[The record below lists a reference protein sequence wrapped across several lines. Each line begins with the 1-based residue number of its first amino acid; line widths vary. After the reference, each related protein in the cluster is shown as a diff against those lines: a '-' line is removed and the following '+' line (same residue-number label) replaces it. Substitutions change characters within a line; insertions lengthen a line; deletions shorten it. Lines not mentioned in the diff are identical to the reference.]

1 MNEDDALRLGI
12 KEGESLRVTSR
23 RGAAEAPARIGDI
36 EPGTLFMPFHYGYWD
51 DPGRARAANEL
62 TLYEWDPVSKQP
74 HFKYAAVKLEKV
86 QGKPLPQPDET
97 KRDHAMAES
106 EERAAGRPYLADYIG
121 LLVTNEDRLILAW
134 EKLRNAHPMTPD
146 IGMQSI
152 LFMTWSS
159 ENAAAIRLHAARYGE
174 RREGEPETLDKA
186 LAIGRPQSGFG
197 LLRDVQDLWL
207 MVNES
212 TVSVAVLIQGA
223 RALGDHALEQDLR
236 AVESR
241 NERQRTWLLTRIR
254 QAAPQTLAVPS

>member
-1 MNEDDALRLGI
+1 
-12 KEGESLRVTSR
+12 
-23 RGAAEAPARIGDI
+23 
-36 EPGTLFMPFHYGYWD
+36 
-51 DPGRARAANEL
+51 
-62 TLYEWDPVSKQP
+62 
-74 HFKYAAVKLEKV
+74 
-86 QGKPLPQPDET
+86 
-97 KRDHAMAES
+97 
-106 EERAAGRPYLADYIG
+106 
-121 LLVTNEDRLILAW
+121 
-134 EKLRNAHPMTPD
+134 
-146 IGMQSI
+146 
-152 LFMTWSS
+152 MTWSS